1 MLLTFG
7 TEIRPDTS
15 PLLLEPADLAL
26 FESLAPLL
34 GDTPRRVKRFVN
46 ICQLLYAMT
55 PPLTSGTGVD
65 SERARVALLS
75 AICDGSAGIA
85 GQLLDGIEATRP
97 QPGAPMTA
105 PNREPVTLS
114 DFVDGLESTCDHAGT
129 GTPDRLARRAPRLGC
144 GATRP
149 IRRAPGHGP
158 PPAVRQ
164 ADGGVAHA
172 RCSALNDLATGK
184 ATTARPTAPMPEDG
198 DPREAGPDRTQ

>member
-85 GQLLDGIEATRP
+85 GHLLDGIEATRP
-97 QPGAPMTA
+97 QPGAPLTA
-105 PNREPVTLS
+105 PNRGPVTLS
-114 DFVDGLESTCDHAGT
+114 DFVDGLESTS
-129 GTPDRLARRAPRLGC
+129 DRLERERLTGWLREHPDWGAVPLARFDVRLDMV
-144 GATRP
+144 
-149 IRRAPGHGP
+149 RRLRFDKPT
-158 PPAVRQ
+158 
-164 ADGGVAHA
+164 VA
-172 RCSALNDLATGK
+172 
-184 ATTARPTAPMPEDG
+184 
-198 DPREAGPDRTQ
+198 